1 MANFISCWSRPDITF
16 TVNKLCKYMANPGEV
31 HWKLLKHLLRYL
43 SGTRDLG
50 LYYAFENPALC
61 AGLHGYTDSSFA
73 DCPDTSRSTLAYAFF
88 FDNAI
93 VSWYSKLGS
102 FVTTCTNHAEY
113 NALALGAKEAEW
125 LVSVYDH
132 LIPDKHTP
140 VPIFVDNSG
149 VISMVYNPVDHQAN
163 KHVRVGCHYSR
174 ELAERKVIIPQR
186 VPSETNIADLFTK
199 PLGNTAFNKLSA
211 LVVGSTKPLC
221 VTTLMFSTEDAD
233 NDCDSESEAPVD
245 DFRKR
250 WTYLSKMKTLLGAAS
265 YSVLYQHRFSHI
277 WPQEVRSLLL
287 QVWQWRWTGAYR

>member
-132 LIPDKHTP
+132 LIRSKHTP
-140 VPIFVDNSG
+140 VPLASFLWCTTQWTIKR
-149 VISMVYNPVDHQAN
+149 ISTYELGATILAN
-163 KHVRVGCHYSR
+163 WPSARLLSLNVCP
-174 ELAERKVIIPQR
+174 RKP
-186 VPSETNIADLFTK
+186 
-199 PLGNTAFNKLSA
+199 
-211 LVVGSTKPLC
+211 
-221 VTTLMFSTEDAD
+221 TLL
-233 NDCDSESEAPVD
+233 
-245 DFRKR
+245 
-250 WTYLSKMKTLLGAAS
+250 TYLPNHWETLPS
-265 YSVLYQHRFSHI
+265 INYR
-277 WPQEVRSLLL
+277 
-287 QVWQWRWTGAYR
+287 RWW